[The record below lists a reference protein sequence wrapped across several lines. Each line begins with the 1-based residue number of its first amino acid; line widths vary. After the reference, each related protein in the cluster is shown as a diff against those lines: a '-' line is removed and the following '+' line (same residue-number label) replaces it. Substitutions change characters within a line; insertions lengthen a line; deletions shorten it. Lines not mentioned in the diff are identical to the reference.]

1 MDEIYKSD
9 SGQRL
14 TQDSARYK
22 QESNSRFKQNSGSRI
37 NNILDSYS
45 EYPLSVRNDG
55 SVNINK
61 SSELKNHIEHS
72 KPNKDQIDPS
82 TNKSSPTRLKSSK
95 LIVEESEHYST
106 GKGLDTMQ
114 SLGDDLN

>member
-9 SGQRL
+9 SDQRL
-14 TQDSARYK
+14 TQVSARYK

-45 EYPLSVRNDG
+45 EYPLSVRNDN

-61 SSELKNHIEHS
+61 SSEFKNPNQQLKS
-72 KPNKDQIDPS
+72 NKDQLNPA
-82 TNKSSPTRLKSSK
+82 NSSPTRLKSSK

-114 SLGDDLN
+114 SIGDDLN